1 LKSLATRETSPKV
14 ISSTPAS
21 SHLSSISKSRKAYAS
36 IIVKFSTLLQ
46 LSSTMAT
53 SKEDSQALQLV
64 VTSSEAESQLSA
76 LVYDL
81 SQQVQSA
88 MGDMLKMTSEIDQN
102 IDEVM
107 VEMEKS
113 KDFAAERKKALDEEK
128 EKFQKAAYAVLE
140 MLGS

>member
-1 LKSLATRETSPKV
+1 
-14 ISSTPAS
+14 SSTPAS

-76 LVYDL
+76 LVYGSL
-81 SQQVQSA
+81 SFTQ
-88 MGDMLKMTSEIDQN
+88 TSLLLPSKPERGPIFTTFLSHT
-102 IDEVM
+102 
-107 VEMEKS
+107 KS
-113 KDFAAERKKALDEEK
+113 LLSIAT
-128 EKFQKAAYAVLE
+128 V
-140 MLGS
+140 